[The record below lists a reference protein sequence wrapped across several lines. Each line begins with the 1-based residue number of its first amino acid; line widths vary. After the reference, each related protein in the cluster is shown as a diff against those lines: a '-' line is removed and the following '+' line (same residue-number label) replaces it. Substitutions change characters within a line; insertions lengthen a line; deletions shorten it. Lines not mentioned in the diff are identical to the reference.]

1 MIFCGHSRKQSQARP
16 VNPGRYSGVDRMP
29 GGGTEQRLKAQ
40 RAANIDIDMLR
51 YVLSFFSTTPGGT
64 HTSRTLGRR
73 SRPKYEGH
81 VAPRSFFAAFAWDE
95 ETAETT
101 MLLREPT
108 QAEPFAVAH
117 KQNLSLSLSG
127 KSTKASL
134 HLVASLR
141 RLRPQ

>member
-1 MIFCGHSRKQSQARP
+1 MFSQFLLQHQEELTQAKP
-16 VNPGRYSGVDRMP
+16 FAVAL
-29 GGGTEQRLKAQ
+29 GT
-40 RAANIDIDMLR
+40 
-51 YVLSFFSTTPGGT
+51 
-64 HTSRTLGRR
+64 
-73 SRPKYEGH
+73 KYEGH

-101 MLLREPT
+101 MPSREPT